1 MPKKFPESLKL
12 EAMRLFVAG
21 DKTAKEIAEIVSED
35 NHMEVKPVT
44 IYSWAKQYKWDS
56 QRDVARSENQKQ
68 LAETEG
74 QRFARLQQ
82 EQLESYTSLTSKAYK
97 ELDGLHFDRA
107 FDAVK
112 AVDIGIKGQRDVLSG
127 LINLQFV
134 QEVLGI
140 LVEEIQ
146 DQDTLNKIAL
156 KLKALV
162 QTEGETK

>member
-1 MPKKFPESLKL
+1 
-12 EAMRLFVAG
+12 
-21 DKTAKEIAEIVSED
+21 
-35 NHMEVKPVT
+35 MEVKPVT

-82 EQLESYTSLTSKAYK
+82 EQLESYTSLASKAYK

-112 AVDIGIKGQRDVLSG
+112 AVDIGIKGQREVLSG
-127 LINLQFV
+127 LVSLGFV
-134 QEVLGI
+134 QEILAI
-140 LVEEIQ
+140 LVEEIS
-146 DQDTLNKIAL
+146 DQKVLERIAL
-156 KLKALV
+156 KLNTLV
-162 QTEGETK
+162 QNQEDIK

>member
-1 MPKKFPESLKL
+1 MPKKFPESVKL

-21 DKTAKEIAEIVSED
+21 DKTAKEIAEEISTPET
-35 NHMEVKPVT
+35 EVKPVT
-44 IYSWAKQYKWDS
+44 IYAWAKQFDWES
-56 QRDVARSENQKQ
+56 QRNVARTENQEK
-68 LAETEG
+68 LVETEG
-74 QRFARLQQ
+74 QRFSRLQK
-82 EQLESYTSLTSKAYK
+82 EQLESYTSLASKAYK

-112 AVDIGIKGQRDVLSG
+112 AVDIGIKGQRDVMSG

>member
-1 MPKKFPESLKL
+1 MPKKFPESVKL

-21 DKTAKEIAEIVSED
+21 DKTAKEIAEEISTPET
-35 NHMEVKPVT
+35 EVKPVT
-44 IYSWAKQYKWDS
+44 IYAWAKQFDWES
-56 QRDVARSENQKQ
+56 QRNVARTENQEK
-68 LAETEG
+68 LVETEG
-74 QRFARLQQ
+74 QRFSRLQK
-82 EQLESYTSLTSKAYK
+82 EQLESYTSLATKAYK

-112 AVDIGIKGQRDVLSG
+112 AVDIGIKGQRDVMSG

>member
-1 MPKKFPESLKL
+1 MPKVIPTNIKL
-12 EAMRLFVAG
+12 EAMKLFLEG
-21 DKTAKEIAEIVSED
+21 NKTAKEIAKEVSTTEV
-35 NHMEVKPVT
+35 EVKPVT
-44 IYSWAKQYKWDS
+44 IYAWNKQFDWES
-56 QRDVARSENQKQ
+56 QRNVARTENQEK
-68 LAETEG
+68 LVETEG
-74 QRFARLQQ
+74 QRFSRLQK
-82 EQLESYTSLTSKAYK
+82 EQLESYTSLASKAYK

-112 AVDIGIKGQRDVLSG
+112 AVDIGIKGQRDVMSG

>member
-1 MPKKFPESLKL
+1 MPKKFPESVKL

-21 DKTAKEIAEIVSED
+21 DKTAKEIAEEISTPET
-35 NHMEVKPVT
+35 EVKPVT
-44 IYSWAKQYKWDS
+44 IYAWAKQFDWES
-56 QRDVARSENQKQ
+56 QRNVARTENQEK
-68 LAETEG
+68 LVETEG
-74 QRFARLQQ
+74 QRFTRLQK
-82 EQLESYTSLTSKAYK
+82 EQLESYTSLASKAYK

-112 AVDIGIKGQRDVLSG
+112 AVDIGIKGQRDVMSG

>member
-1 MPKKFPESLKL
+1 
-12 EAMRLFVAG
+12 
-21 DKTAKEIAEIVSED
+21 
-35 NHMEVKPVT
+35 MEVKPVT

-82 EQLESYTSLTSKAYK
+82 EQLESYTSLASKAYK

-112 AVDIGIKGQRDVLSG
+112 AVDIGIKGQREVLSG
-127 LINLQFV
+127 LVSLGFV
-134 QEVLGI
+134 QEILAI
-140 LVEEIQ
+140 LVEEIS
-146 DQDTLNKIAL
+146 DQKVLEKIAL
-156 KLKALV
+156 KLNTLV
-162 QTEGETK
+162 QNQEDIK

>member
-1 MPKKFPESLKL
+1 MPKRFPESMKNNAMKLFLK
-12 EAMRLFVAG
+12 G
-21 DKTAKEIAEIVSED
+21 DKTAKEIAELVSKD
-35 NHMEVKPVT
+35 GKEVKPVT

-82 EQLESYTSLTSKAYK
+82 EQLESYTSLASKAYK

-112 AVDIGIKGQRDVLSG
+112 AVDIGIKGQREVLSG
-127 LINLQFV
+127 LVSLGFV
-134 QEVLGI
+134 QEILAI
-140 LVEEIQ
+140 LVEEIS
-146 DQDTLNKIAL
+146 DQKVLEKIAL
-156 KLKALV
+156 KLNTLV
-162 QTEGETK
+162 QNQEDIK

>member
-1 MPKKFPESLKL
+1 MKKVSVSLLVFNEKHNL
-12 EAMRLFVAG
+12 EE
-21 DKTAKEIAEIVSED
+21 TIA
-35 NHMEVKPVT
+35 
-44 IYSWAKQYKWDS
+44 
-56 QRDVARSENQKQ
+56 
-68 LAETEG
+68 
-74 QRFARLQQ
+74 
-82 EQLESYTSLTSKAYK
+82 KAYK
-97 ELDGLHFDRA
+97 ELDGLHFDRV

-112 AVDIGIKGQRDVLSG
+112 AVDIGIKGQRDVMSG